1 MKHKILYKLNR
12 IRYYLKL
19 LIWARKH
26 SKRVSSYKFLLELK
40 IQSHENM
47 LKAER
52 EQKTYDKNKA
62 IIQEELLNKILN
74 EITI

>member
-1 MKHKILYKLNR
+1 MKHKLLYKLNR
-12 IRYYLKL
+12 VRYYLKL

-26 SKRVSSYKFLLELK
+26 SERVSNYKFLLELK

-52 EQKTYDKNKA
+52 EQKPDDKKRA